1 MRTQENKQKALKLT
15 QLGILIALV
24 VVLQSVASFGFINIC
39 LCLIPITLGAIL
51 LDWKGGLVLG
61 ALFGFI
67 ALFWGLLGK
76 DQFTFFLFSANP
88 AMTIAICL
96 VKGSLAG
103 LVPALLYKWLSKCKY
118 KNSKLVASIVA
129 SISAPLAN
137 TGIFTIGSLIIK
149 NDVVEAM
156 TKVYESVGEPPPDM
170 SNFISFLFLGLIG
183 INFII
188 EFAINVVFSPAIH
201 RITEI
206 VNKKRI

>member
-1 MRTQENKQKALKLT
+1 MKTQYNKKTLKLT
-15 QLGILIALV
+15 QMSILFALVIAL
-24 VVLQSVASFGFINIC
+24 QSIASFGFINIC

-67 ALFWGLLGK
+67 ALFWGLVGK

-103 LVPALLYKWLSKCKY
+103 LVPALLYKWMSNFKY
-118 KNSKLVASIVA
+118 KNSNLVAAIVA
-129 SISAPLAN
+129 SISAPIAN

-156 TKVYESVGEPPPDM
+156 TKAYESAGAPPPDM
-170 SNFISFLFLGLIG
+170 SNFIAFLFLGLIG
-183 INFII
+183 INFIV
-188 EFAINVVFSPAIH
+188 EFAINVVLSPAIH
-201 RITEI
+201 KITEI
-206 VNKKRI
+206 VNKKIA

>member
-1 MRTQENKQKALKLT
+1 MKTQENKQKILKLT

-67 ALFWGLLGK
+67 ALFWGILGK

-103 LVPALLYKWLSKCKY
+103 LVPAFLYKWLSKYNY
-118 KNSKLVASIVA
+118 KNNKLVA
-129 SISAPLAN
+129 
-137 TGIFTIGSLIIK
+137 
-149 NDVVEAM
+149 
-156 TKVYESVGEPPPDM
+156 
-170 SNFISFLFLGLIG
+170 
-183 INFII
+183 
-188 EFAINVVFSPAIH
+188 
-201 RITEI
+201 
-206 VNKKRI
+206 

>member
-1 MRTQENKQKALKLT
+1 MKTQNSQKTLKLT
-15 QLGILIALV
+15 QMSILFALVIAL
-24 VVLQSVASFGFINIC
+24 QSIASFGFINIC

-67 ALFWGLLGK
+67 ALFWGLVGK

-103 LVPALLYKWLSKCKY
+103 LVPALLYKWMSNFKY
-118 KNSKLVASIVA
+118 KNSNLVAAIVA
-129 SISAPLAN
+129 SISAPIAN

-156 TKVYESVGEPPPDM
+156 TKAYESAGAPPPDM
-170 SNFISFLFLGLIG
+170 SNFIAFLFLGLIG

-188 EFAINVVFSPAIH
+188 EFAINVVLSPAIH
-201 RITEI
+201 KITEI
-206 VNKKRI
+206 VNKKIA

>member
-1 MRTQENKQKALKLT
+1 MKTQNSQKTLKLT
-15 QLGILIALV
+15 QMSILFALVIAL
-24 VVLQSVASFGFINIC
+24 QSIASFGFINIC

-67 ALFWGLLGK
+67 ALFWGLVGK

-103 LVPALLYKWLSKCKY
+103 LVPALLYKWMSNFKY
-118 KNSKLVASIVA
+118 KNSNLVAAIVA
-129 SISAPLAN
+129 SISAPIAN

-156 TKVYESVGEPPPDM
+156 TKAYESAGAPPPDM
-170 SNFISFLFLGLIG
+170 SNFIAFLFLGLIG
-183 INFII
+183 INFIV
-188 EFAINVVFSPAIH
+188 EFAINVVLSPAIH
-201 RITEI
+201 KITEI
-206 VNKKRI
+206 VNKKIA